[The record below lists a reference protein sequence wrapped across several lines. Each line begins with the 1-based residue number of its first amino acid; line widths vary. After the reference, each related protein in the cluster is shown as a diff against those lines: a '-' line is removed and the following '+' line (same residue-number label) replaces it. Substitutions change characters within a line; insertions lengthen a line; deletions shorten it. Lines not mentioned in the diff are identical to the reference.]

1 MEREQKIYLIDILD
15 SALKIENYVAE
26 LSYEEFEL
34 DEKTIDAVIRNF
46 EIIGEASRNI
56 FKKLRD
62 KYPEVP
68 WGNMISMRNIL
79 SHEYYRVG
87 LNVVWDTIKE
97 DIPKI
102 KYYIE
107 NILNDIEEKG

>member
-1 MEREQKIYLIDILD
+1 MERDQRVYLKDILD
-15 SALKIENYVAE
+15 SSEKIENYVDA

-56 FKKLRD
+56 FKDLRD

-97 DIPKI
+97 DIPKL
-102 KYYIE
+102 KYYIG
-107 NILNDIEEKG
+107 NILKDIEYKK